1 MSRASLQYT
10 LNVNDLGMQENA
22 LCISFA
28 VFVKHASIIIELHSR
43 VCQFVLQVMAK
54 IEIEDLTQLRVA
66 VSSSLLPSHQ
76 PCSLTKQPPEHSTNT

>member
-28 VFVKHASIIIELHSR
+28 VFVKHASIIIELHPR
-43 VCQFVLQVMAK
+43 DCQFVLQVMAK
-54 IEIEDLTQLRVA
+54 IEENLTQLRVA